1 MPYDVPLI
9 LALVLLFFAIFGFL
23 SSLMEKES
31 VFRHVLTFACGIGL
45 LGWAWYISDGG
56 LDMGSIPNAFLRIIT
71 KYS

>member
-31 VFRHVLTFACGIGL
+31 VIRHVATFAAAVGL
-45 LGWAWYISDGG
+45 LGYAWYVSDGG
-56 LDMGSIPNAFLRIIT
+56 LDMHSVPNAFIRIVS
-71 KYS
+71 KFS